1 MFRLQ
6 AKWDEYF
13 LRIARE
19 VATHSKCLSR
29 KIGAVLVR
37 DHSII
42 STGYNGPSRG
52 VKHCNERTVG
62 FYAKL
67 NNTKTEDKDYIDITK
82 WQKSALCPRR
92 LFGYKSGEG
101 LHLCQAGHA
110 ERNALIQAARN
121 GVSTLNTTLYCWC
134 PLPCKDCAIEIINA
148 GVDTLVF
155 LEGVEYD
162 KYSKVIL
169 KESGINIRKYKEE
182 EV

>member
-1 MFRLQ
+1 M
-6 AKWDEYF
+6 KNWDKYF

-37 DHSII
+37 DNSII

-52 VKHCNERTVG
+52 VKHCNERNLS
-62 FYAKL
+62 FYLRLDNNKSILSPTHGIDKL
-67 NNTKTEDKDYIDITK
+67 KNDLI
-82 WQKSALCPRR
+82 LPVCPRKY
-92 LFGYKSGEG
+92 LEYKSGQG

-121 GVSTLNTTLYCWC
+121 GISTLNTTLYCWC

-169 KESGINIRKYKEE
+169 EESGINIKKYKEE
-182 EV
+182 EI